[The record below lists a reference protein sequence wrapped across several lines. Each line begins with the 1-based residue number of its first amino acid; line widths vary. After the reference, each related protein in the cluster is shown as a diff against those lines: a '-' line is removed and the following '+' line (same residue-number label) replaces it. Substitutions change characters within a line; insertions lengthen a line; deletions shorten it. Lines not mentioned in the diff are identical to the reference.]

1 MSRLSRRLTAT
12 VDKLSLA
19 LNALRTSTAATDGVD
34 ARLSSWKNGKEEN
47 IRALLTNLDT
57 VLWDEMVKSDR
68 AAVKVGMHEL
78 VMPAQVKMRYMKVVA
93 RVHPDK
99 ARLVVFF
106 FGLCFFVIFCLPLFL
121 FLCKMMAVFFC
132 LYFLC
137 LPLMLN
143 PSNSTL
149 EQRMITRGVFGC

>member
-1 MSRLSRRLTAT
+1 
-12 VDKLSLA
+12 
-19 LNALRTSTAATDGVD
+19 VD

-93 RVHPDK
+93 RVHPD
-99 ARLVVFF
+99 
-106 FGLCFFVIFCLPLFL
+106 
-121 FLCKMMAVFFC
+121 
-132 LYFLC
+132 
-137 LPLMLN
+137 
-143 PSNSTL
+143 
-149 EQRMITRGVFGC
+149 

>member
-78 VMPAQVKMRYMKVVA
+78 VMPAQVKMRCMKVVA
-93 RVHPDK
+93 RVHPD
-99 ARLVVFF
+99 
-106 FGLCFFVIFCLPLFL
+106 
-121 FLCKMMAVFFC
+121 
-132 LYFLC
+132 
-137 LPLMLN
+137 
-143 PSNSTL
+143 
-149 EQRMITRGVFGC
+149 